1 MLEIRSNSLT
11 FSVVITSY
19 SIHYTKLYEQE
30 SLIGKRITFIPTA
43 SIPESIKFYVN
54 SGRKALEKMG
64 LQVDELEITKAS
76 TSEIR
81 DKLQANDFIYVSG
94 GNTFF
99 LLQELKRSG
108 ADKIIIEEINSGKM
122 YIGESAGSIILSP
135 SIEFVKDMD
144 DFEKAPNLRTYSALN
159 RITSYNVCYT
169 KLLRS
174 E

>member
-1 MLEIRSNSLT
+1 MKKLFLT
-11 FSVVITSY
+11 SSFKDVANLLVPFS
-19 SIHYTKLYEQE
+19 QE

-108 ADKIIIEEINSGKM
+108 ADKIIMPGPERGCIF
-122 YIGESAGSIILSP
+122 YISLAKVCPPGEAKTLG
-135 SIEFVKDMD
+135 
-144 DFEKAPNLRTYSALN
+144 A
-159 RITSYNVCYT
+159 
-169 KLLRS
+169 
-174 E
+174 